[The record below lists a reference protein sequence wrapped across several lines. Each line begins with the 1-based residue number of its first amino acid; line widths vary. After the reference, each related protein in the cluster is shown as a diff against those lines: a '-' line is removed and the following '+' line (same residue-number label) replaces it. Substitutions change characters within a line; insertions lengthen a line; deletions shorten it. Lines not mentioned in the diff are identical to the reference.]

1 MASPAPK
8 KIQVSQLKSK
18 ILRPALTSHF
28 LVYIKAPG
36 GGFNEFLI
44 DNGLNINDTGDLYLM
59 CSETTL
65 PGSSFSTHESNNDF
79 HGTTE
84 RFAYRRLYDDR
95 IDLSFY
101 VDADNHLPIR
111 FFETWMKYI
120 SNESIAELNG
130 VSTKGGDYFY
140 RFRYP
145 DGANGYR
152 QDSALEITKFERHMN
167 NENGVNLKYEF
178 IKPYPISIQSM
189 PVSYD
194 TSSLLKCTVSMNY
207 IRYIVDPRGDD
218 NKYLKKELGG
228 NTTNLP
234 FADQP
239 PIDATSAA
247 AFNSLQFGVDTTNR
261 FQFGNDTTT
270 NGIFSRTGN
279 SINVNRVNRAFSGQ
293 SVLNR

>member
-1 MASPAPK
+1 MASPAPT
-8 KIQVSQLKSK
+8 KIKVSQLKSK

-28 LVYIKAPG
+28 LVYIKPPG
-36 GGFNEFLI
+36 GGFNNFLQE
-44 DNGLNINDTGDLYLM
+44 NGITLRNDIEDLYLM

-111 FFETWMKYI
+111 FFETWFKYI
-120 SNESIAELNG
+120 CNES
-130 VSTKGGDYFY
+130 VSPLRLDPINEISSKDPNYFY

-145 DGANGYR
+145 DGVNGYR
-152 QDSALEITKFERHMN
+152 QDSALEITKFERHMKE
-167 NENGVNLKYEF
+167 ENGSKLKYEF

-207 IRYIVDPRGDD
+207 IRYIVDPGTVDS
-218 NKYLKKELGG
+218 KYLEKELGG
-228 NTTNLP
+228 NTTNLSFP
-234 FADQP
+234 DQP
-239 PIDATSAA
+239 INTVA
-247 AFNSLQFGVDTTNR
+247 AFNSSQFVNTDR

-279 SINVNRVNRAFSGQ
+279 SINVNRAFSGQ